1 MYPYT
6 MVLIIIIIIVIIY
19 LLINWPIDEYFDAEY
34 TYPYY
39 RDPYSIYLW
48 YDVKR
53 KIDLANISSCR
64 CYSQI
69 RNYIYEP
76 ILNK

>member
-1 MYPYT
+1 MYLHT
-6 MVLIIIIIIVIIY
+6 IVLIIILIIAILY
-19 LLINWPIDEYFDAEY
+19 FAINITTDEHFDAEY

-48 YDVKR
+48 YDIKKR
-53 KIDLANISSCR
+53 LDLANVSSSR
-64 CYSQI
+64 AYSQI

-76 ILNK
+76 L